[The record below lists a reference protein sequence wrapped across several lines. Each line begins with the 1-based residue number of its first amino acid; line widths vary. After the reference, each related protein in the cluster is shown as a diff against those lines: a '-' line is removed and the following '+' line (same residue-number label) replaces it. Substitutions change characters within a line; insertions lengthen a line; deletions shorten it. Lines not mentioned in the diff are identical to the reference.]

1 MECSLRIGQVM
12 KAFLEITEWADTQFN
27 CNHVYWMDDAKN
39 KMYAYA
45 RFGNPK
51 DTKAFKAPIQIDTR
65 GRKFVEV
72 RNDIYGWVDPEK
84 EVSANP
90 TWTVQGSKGSKYI
103 VEKDG
108 SVYNCTCAGF
118 KFRGACRHIEEV
130 QNA

>member
-1 MECSLRIGQVM
+1 M

-27 CNHVYWMDDAKN
+27 CNHVYWMDDARN
-39 KMYAYA
+39 KMHAYA

-51 DTKAFKAPIQIDTR
+51 DTQTFQAPIQIDTR

-72 RNDIYGWVDPEK
+72 RNDIYNWTDTKV

-90 TWTVQGSKGSKYI
+90 TWVIEGSKGAKYV

>member
-1 MECSLRIGQVM
+1 M
-12 KAFLEITEWADTQFN
+12 KAFLETTEWADTQFN

-51 DTKAFKAPIQIDTR
+51 DTQTFSKPIAIDAR

-72 RNDIYGWVDPEK
+72 RHDIYGWKDPEQ
-84 EVSANP
+84 EVSVNLI
-90 TWTVQGSKGSKYI
+90 WTVEGSKGAKYV

-108 SVYNCTCAGF
+108 SVYTCTCPGF
-118 KFRGACRHIEEV
+118 KFRGACRHAQEV
-130 QNA
+130 ESNA